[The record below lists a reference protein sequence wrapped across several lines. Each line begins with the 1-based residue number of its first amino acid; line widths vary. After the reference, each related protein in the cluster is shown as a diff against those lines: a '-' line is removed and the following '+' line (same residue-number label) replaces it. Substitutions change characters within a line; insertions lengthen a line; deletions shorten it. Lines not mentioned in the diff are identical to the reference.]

1 MSKKSVRWLYGEL
14 PKLVE
19 QGVLTPDV
27 EAKVRSHYGPLERE
41 RPARLAVIIFS
52 VLGSLLIGGGI
63 ILMLAHNWETLSRP
77 ARAAL
82 SFLPLLLAQAI
93 GGWTLLQ
100 RPHST
105 AWREGSG
112 TAIFLMIG
120 AGISLVAQTYNISG
134 DLPRFILTWSLLG
147 LPLLYLFDAV
157 VPAILYTWGIT
168 EWACHL
174 RCEESFSGAYWILVL
189 ALIPKLASW
198 LRDSR
203 SVVRPAL
210 LMWALCVSVSVAAGV
225 TMERVLPGLWII
237 VYSAMYALMFLAGE
251 FWFYDS
257 DGFWSRPL
265 RNFGAGGILVLSFIL
280 TFTWPW
286 DEIGWR
292 HWDFEHV
299 YGAPWRVIPD
309 VVLGA
314 AIPVSALVL
323 LVTTVRRRTT
333 TGLVLGALPVVA
345 IVGYCLAALMETYAA
360 AVLFNLY
367 VLAAGVWLMVSGIKN
382 AMQGLMNIGLAT
394 VAALITAR
402 FFDSEMSFFVR
413 GLTFIALGSAFLV
426 ANVLMLRRKGAR
438 REQT

>member
-1 MSKKSVRWLYGEL
+1 
-14 PKLVE
+14 
-19 QGVLTPDV
+19 
-27 EAKVRSHYGPLERE
+27 
-41 RPARLAVIIFS
+41 
-52 VLGSLLIGGGI
+52 
-63 ILMLAHNWETLSRP
+63 
-77 ARAAL
+77 
-82 SFLPLLLAQAI
+82 
-93 GGWTLLQ
+93 
-100 RPHST
+100 
-105 AWREGSG
+105 
-112 TAIFLMIG
+112 
-120 AGISLVAQTYNISG
+120 
-134 DLPRFILTWSLLG
+134 
-147 LPLLYLFDAV
+147 
-157 VPAILYTWGIT
+157 
-168 EWACHL
+168 
-174 RCEESFSGAYWILVL
+174 
-189 ALIPKLASW
+189 
-198 LRDSR
+198 
-203 SVVRPAL
+203 
-210 LMWALCVSVSVAAGV
+210 
-225 TMERVLPGLWII
+225 
-237 VYSAMYALMFLAGE
+237 MYALMFLAGE